1 MTDPMTAALDFLG
14 SHPEAQITLGSAS
27 PEHRL
32 HMLEDVTTALS
43 FFAGHSWTNTSAAQR
58 AALGV
63 FELTA
68 AVWREYL
75 LTFPGVFDPDR
86 AALNLHA
93 WASMQ
98 ASNPKALPVGTSTA
112 WRAVRDLTVMTASPG
127 YADGEPE
134 DLIDGVLTSLEDETA
149 RVLN

>member
-1 MTDPMTAALDFLG
+1 MTAALDFLG
-14 SHPEAQITLGSAS
+14 SHPEAQITLDSAS

-43 FFAGHSWTNTSAAQR
+43 FLAGHSWPNTSATQR
-58 AALGV
+58 AALEV
-63 FELTA
+63 FELAA

-93 WASMQ
+93 WASTQ
-98 ASNPKALPVGTSTA
+98 ASNTEALPVGTATA
-112 WRAVRDLTVMTASPG
+112 WRAVRDLAAMTASPG
-127 YADGEPE
+127 YVDGEPE
-134 DLIDGVLTSLEDETA
+134 DLIDAALTSLEGDTA